1 VFKAT
6 DYPINAFL
14 DMMAQEARAKGLDLE
29 IEPFGYSAEFTP
41 LPAAGTLNQVNATD
55 EDSSFACLKMMQSA
69 RDAGNA
75 IIPYPDV
82 LVTITQDASGR
93 AMMDRPV
100 QINNIF
106 GRGQRP
112 FELDHDGS
120 ERRRGEPGH
129 AAADLLGREAV
140 QQAVA
145 VEREQCSASPAT
157 R

>member
-1 VFKAT
+1 MFKAT

-75 IIPYPDV
+75 IVPYPDV
-82 LVTITQDASGR
+82 LVTISQDASGR
-93 AMMDRPV
+93 SMMDRPV

-112 FELDHDGS
+112 FELDRPFVIGPKASWTTTVQNVD
-120 ERRRGEPGH
+120 
-129 AAADLLGREAV
+129 AV
-140 QQAVA
+140 NPVTLRLTYWGVKMYTKPLQ
-145 VEREQCSASPAT
+145 
-157 R
+157 

>member
-14 DMMAQEARAKGLDLE
+14 DMIAQEYRGKGLDVDF
-29 IEPFGYSAEFTP
+29 EPFAYSAEFTP

-55 EDSSFACLKMMQSA
+55 EDGSFACLKQIQSA
-69 RDAGNA
+69 RDAGGA
-75 IIPYPDV
+75 VVPYPDV
-82 LVTITQDASGR
+82 LVTITQDASGK

-112 FELDHDGS
+112 FELDRPFIIGPKASWTTTAQNVD
-120 ERRRGEPGH
+120 
-129 AAADLLGREAV
+129 AV
-140 QQAVA
+140 NPITLRLTYWGVKITTKPL
-145 VEREQCSASPAT
+145 R
-157 R
+157 